1 MIKKIILWTSMF
13 TLLTCEDVNEYELP
27 TYTYSV
33 FVQNPI
39 RIEIRDTV
47 WLTPHIVHGNISSDD
62 VDVEGMKIKW
72 YSDMY
77 WDLIDSTGYLT
88 MIDGELYGKWY
99 DIIEDTTTY
108 RYKMNSRHISIVE
121 DYSIVDENGQFK
133 MLLQPS
139 WPMQG
144 CITCPL
150 PNFRN
155 GSFARVWWEVNNVV
169 VDTMEIF
176 LMD

>member
-1 MIKKIILWTSMF
+1 MIKKIILWISMF

-133 MLLQPS
+133 MLLQPA

-155 GSFARVWWEVNNVV
+155 GSFARVWWEINNVV